1 MLLHTAELN
10 FLYRYYIL
18 LRHRRKLPMIEW
30 INVTVSTAQTLCKM
44 TSTRK
49 EWIPNIFCLIQ
60 LKGSDWREY
69 LPTYLHCSELET
81 ISTILIKMKR
91 SNHFFLTFGPTLAL
105 GFYLISAW
113 LFFQLKRL
121 ETRTFVHR
129 RSQGRLSQ
137 IQLHSNLNLLASISQ
152 MKNHKTYFHSIL
164 NSGHWL
170 LVTWLFGL
178 PTYRSQMGPPCCFE
192 LQCRDG
198 YLKENSNCFHFW
210 NCFYQN
216 SLSYTHPHSLSLFNT
231 IFSHTFTLS
240 LFLTDTLRNSHIV
253 GIARNTF

>member
-1 MLLHTAELN
+1 MWGQQWRYYLFYNYLSVPVLLHTAELN

-30 INVTVSTAQTLCKM
+30 INVTVSTAQTLYKM

-121 ETRTFVHR
+121 ETRIFCSSPQP
-129 RSQGRLSQ
+129 RS
-137 IQLHSNLNLLASISQ
+137 
-152 MKNHKTYFHSIL
+152 
-164 NSGHWL
+164 
-170 LVTWLFGL
+170 
-178 PTYRSQMGPPCCFE
+178 P
-192 LQCRDG
+192 
-198 YLKENSNCFHFW
+198 
-210 NCFYQN
+210 
-216 SLSYTHPHSLSLFNT
+216 
-231 IFSHTFTLS
+231 FTNPVAFKS
-240 LFLTDTLRNSHIV
+240 
-253 GIARNTF
+253 